1 MSIDIISIFLDKA
14 KNWINDDYT
23 VDILFVSH
31 DKEEKN
37 NIFSAFIIINPLN
50 SHSSNGFSI
59 TPANF
64 HFGHFKD
71 LHTKKDFLLSI
82 IESSLTHG
90 KFNIDDLTIE
100 LPNYDPK
107 DAYTNMFNRGNWYYP
122 LHIKLQGKREI
133 YFSND
138 SLNLLDHE
146 LRISSPPFDGLNDVL
161 GHLGL
166 PNTIESSDPHHIEII
181 INSPVDLVTDQST
194 LSKNILKVTLTAH
207 INFSQAD
214 TRLTIRTLP
223 GHALEN
229 RMDIT
234 SQIEWSSVDDR
245 YKTGGASITLQESD
259 SVLIMLMVGNH
270 TVRRHWITDK
280 EKTRNTRLLP
290 ILHFDNDLSK
300 TKLFIFGD
308 TDSRNFEKGISNLL
322 FIHGFSLCQPIESD
336 APDLIMLTPGGRVV
350 IVECTLK
357 IADFSNKL
365 GKLVGRRGEL
375 KNAFHAQNT
384 SIDPIAI
391 LICRQPNDQ
400 IAIKKDELKGLQV
413 ILLTHEN
420 LTELTNTAQAPI
432 HPDIFLDNEL
442 NKLAR

>member
-1 MSIDIISIFLDKA
+1 MNNNISVFLEKA
-14 KNWINDDYT
+14 KNWINDDYV

-31 DKEEKN
+31 EKERIN

-50 SHSSNGFSI
+50 SHSSNGLSI

-71 LHTKKDFLLSI
+71 LHSKKDFLLSI
-82 IESSLTHG
+82 IESSVTHG
-90 KFNIDDLTIE
+90 KITIDDLTIE

-107 DAYTNMFNRGNWYYP
+107 DSYTNMFNRGNWYYP

-138 SLNLLDHE
+138 NLNLLDHE

-181 INSPVDLVTDQST
+181 INSPIDLVIDQST
-194 LSKNILKVTLTAH
+194 LSKNVLKVTLTAH
-207 INFSQAD
+207 INFAE
-214 TRLTIRTLP
+214 TEARLTIRTLP
-223 GHALEN
+223 GHTLEN
-229 RMDIT
+229 RIDIT
-234 SQIEWSSVDDR
+234 SQIKWTSVDER
-245 YKTGGASITLQESD
+245 YKTGEALITLQESD
-259 SVLIMLMVGNH
+259 SALIMLMVGNH

-290 ILHFDNDLSK
+290 ILRFDNDLSK
-300 TKLFIFGD
+300 TKLFIFSD
-308 TDSRNFEKGISNLL
+308 TDSRNFEKGIANLL

-365 GKLVGRRGEL
+365 GKLVDRRGDL
-375 KNAFHAQNT
+375 KKAFYAQNT

-400 IAIKKDELKGLQV
+400 IAAKKDELKGLQV
-413 ILLTHEN
+413 ILLTHEK
-420 LTELTNTAQAPI
+420 LTELTNTAQTPI
-432 HPDIFLDNEL
+432 HPDVFLDNEL
-442 NKLAR
+442 NKLDR